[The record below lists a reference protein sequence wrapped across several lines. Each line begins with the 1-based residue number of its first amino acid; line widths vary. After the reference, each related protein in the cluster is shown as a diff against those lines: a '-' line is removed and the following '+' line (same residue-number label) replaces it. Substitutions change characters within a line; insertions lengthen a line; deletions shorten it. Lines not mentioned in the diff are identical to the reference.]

1 MFVSLWNLLLNG
13 IVCCILNYMSI
24 SNVNVLLFLL
34 CYFLDNKYNEFIFF
48 FVFNRVEDFGIF
60 V

>member
-13 IVCCILNYMSI
+13 IVCSILNYMSI
-24 SNVNVLLFLL
+24 SKVNVLLFLL